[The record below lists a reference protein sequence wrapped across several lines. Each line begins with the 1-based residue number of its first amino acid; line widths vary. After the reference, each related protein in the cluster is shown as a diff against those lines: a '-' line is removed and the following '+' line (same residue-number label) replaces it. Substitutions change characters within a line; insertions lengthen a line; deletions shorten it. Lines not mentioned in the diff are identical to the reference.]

1 MAITTLDHVIAGA
14 KPSIHFVK
22 NIAANEAAGVP
33 HSALYGGGM
42 PGPAVAPT
50 SAIGGD
56 ALTSYAGQLPMPAN
70 SGNTHMMKLTVGSN
84 NAIGNGGVVWLADRL
99 WHNASMDE
107 TLTTAQTVDSAAW
120 PARDS
125 NGSTNGEGVMIA
137 LEVSTATTNAGA
149 ITNTTMTY
157 TNSAGT
163 NSRTATIP
171 TFPATAVAGTF
182 VLFALQAGD
191 TGVRSIQSLTL
202 GTTYGTAVMHL
213 VAFRPL
219 VVVDNLSGATG
230 CNLDA
235 IQLGLPRLYDNT
247 VPFLVWIGV
256 GTTAVTIEGEMVVTQ
271 G

>member
-14 KPSIHFVK
+14 KPPIHFYK
-22 NIAANEAAGVP
+22 THATQEAASIL
-33 HSALYGGGM
+33 HSLLYSPGM

-50 SAIGGD
+50 SAIDGD

-70 SGNTHMMKLTVGSN
+70 SGNTHLMKLSV
-84 NAIGNGGVVWLADRL
+84 ALLQFNGTIYLCDRL

-107 TLTTAQTVDSAAW
+107 TLTTAQTINSVAW
-120 PARDS
+120 PARDA
-125 NGSTNGEGVMIA
+125 NGSTNGEGVMIG

-149 ITNTTMTY
+149 ITNTTMEY

-163 NSRTATIP
+163 NTRTATIP
-171 TFPATAVAGTF
+171 TFPATAVATTF
-182 VLFALQAGD
+182 VPFALQAGD

-213 VAFRPL
+213 VAYRVL
-219 VVVDNLSGATG
+219 AMVEKQLASNGIT
-230 CNLDA
+230 LDA
-235 IQLGLPRLYDNT
+235 VQLGFPRMYDNT
-247 VPFLVWIGV
+247 TPFLLYLPGST
-256 GTTAVTIEGEMVVTQ
+256 GSAVVHGEMVVTQ